1 MQLRQ
6 IAPSRDTGAL
16 MRPGF
21 GLFGLQRE
29 IDRLFNEFAQLTPP
43 SGVANLVPSIEIAE
57 TDNAIEISAEMPGLE
72 RNDVDISIEDDTLT
86 IRGEKRV
93 EDDQGDRNV
102 QHTERTY
109 GVFMRVLELP
119 PGIDPNS
126 LQATMSN
133 GVLRITIP
141 KPSKPEPKKIQVQ
154 DAQSKVTMQQ
164 GASGSQGAS
173 GAQSASGSQT
183 ATQDNKQ
190 TASQESKD
198 KQPA

>member
-1 MQLRQ
+1 MRLRQ

-57 TDNAIEISAEMPGLE
+57 TDDAIEISAEMPGLE
-72 RNDVDISIEDDTLT
+72 RDDVDISIEGDTLT

-93 EDDQGDRNV
+93 EEDQGGNRNV

-109 GVFMRVLELP
+109 GVFLRVLELP

-126 LQATMSN
+126 VQATMSN
-133 GVLRITIP
+133 GVLTITIP
-141 KPSKPEPKKIQVQ
+141 KPSKPEPKRVEIK
-154 DAQSKVTMQQ
+154 APEKQQ
-164 GASGSQGAS
+164 AASQNASGSQGAS
-173 GAQSASGSQT
+173 GTQSASGSQ
-183 ATQDNKQ
+183 AD
-190 TASQESKD
+190 SQEGKD
-198 KQPA
+198 KQGSPQPA